1 MSHSIGNDQHTRL
14 VWKGAMEQQNTESST
29 TKFHEIKKEVAK
41 RIVGQEELIERLIIA
56 LLVEGHVLLEGV
68 PGLAKTR
75 TLLALTDSINAK
87 MARIQFTP
95 DLLPSDIIGTEVY
108 QPQLGTFSTRT
119 GPIFTNLLLAD
130 EINRAPAKV
139 QSALLQAMQE
149 RSVTI
154 GHETH
159 PLPSP
164 FMVLATQNPIE
175 QEGTYTLPEAQVD
188 RFLMKL
194 VVTYPSFDEELKII
208 NLDSSK
214 DSTGKQDIQKVISS
228 EELPDYRTI
237 VQNVHADEKIDR
249 YIVSLVH
256 ATRTPNAYGLEGMV
270 DWGASPRASIALRQ
284 CAKAHAFLRGRDFVS
299 PDDVKALAYDVLR
312 HRILVSFEAEARGIT
327 SDEIIKTLLNSI
339 AVP

>member
-1 MSHSIGNDQHTRL
+1 METELNQQITG
-14 VWKGAMEQQNTESST
+14 GAPHIF
-29 TKFHEIKKEVAK
+29 KEIKDSVHR
-41 RIVGQEELIERLIIA
+41 RIIGQEVLIDRILIA
-56 LLVEGHVLLEGV
+56 LLADGHILLEGV

-75 TLLALTDSINAK
+75 TLLAITESIEAK

-108 QPQLGTFSTRT
+108 QPQTGSFSTRT

-149 RSVTI
+149 RAVTI
-154 GHETH
+154 GHETYT
-159 PLPSP
+159 LPSP

-188 RFLMKL
+188 RFLMK
-194 VVTYPSFDEELKII
+194 VVVNYPSFDEEMKII
-208 NLDSSK
+208 NLDSPQRE
-214 DSTGKQDIQKVISS
+214 DSLPLKKVITTDDI
-228 EELPDYRTI
+228 PKYRKQMQA
-237 VQNVHADEKIDR
+237 VYADEKIDR

-256 ATRTPNAYGLEGMV
+256 ATRLPSAYGLEGMV
-270 DWGASPRASIALRQ
+270 EWGASPRASIALKQ
-284 CAKAHAFLRGRDFVS
+284 CARAHAFLRGNDFIS
-299 PDDVKALAYDVLR
+299 PDDVKALAPDVLR

-327 SDEIIKTLLNSI
+327 SDEIITTLLNSI

>member
-1 MSHSIGNDQHTRL
+1 
-14 VWKGAMEQQNTESST
+14 MEQQNTGSST
-29 TKFHEIKKEVAK
+29 TKFHEIKTEIAK
-41 RIVGQEELIERLIIA
+41 KIVGQEKLIEKLLIA

-75 TLLALTDSINAK
+75 TLLALTDSINVK

-159 PLPSP
+159 PLPTP

-188 RFLMKL
+188 RFLMKI
-194 VVTYPSFDEELKII
+194 VVTYPSFEEELKII
-208 NLDSSK
+208 NLDNIPK
-214 DSTGKQDIQKVISS
+214 DGASEKTIQKVISS
-228 EELPDYRTI
+228 EELPNYRTL
-237 VQNVHADEKIDR
+237 VQNIYADEKIDR

-256 ATRTPNAYGLEGMV
+256 ATRTPDAYGLEGMV

-299 PDDVKALAYDVLR
+299 PDDVKALAHDVLR
-312 HRILVSFEAEARGIT
+312 HRILVSFEAEARGIS